1 MTARRLAA
9 LTVAGLVVGMLS
21 MTAGVTVP
29 AVAGMASRAA
39 SAQNAFNAEAVQNA
53 QGARASQDV
62 QVVTLITGDRVAIST
77 TPDRKPQVNVMPA
90 VKGTSFQVMT
100 LGTQVYVIPQTAAG
114 YLGTPLDPSLFDVT
128 RLAAGGYANTAKP
141 LKLSITYARGASA
154 RALPGMTSAG
164 GGTVSRAGALRFGA
178 ALAAESGS
186 TAHGKLF
193 AGIARIAVAGLAAPT
208 KITGRLAAAPSTA
221 APGSVYA
228 LAGNASAQHYASG
241 LYQNS
246 GHLFD
251 VTSGTNGD
259 NCSGTY
265 LCAAVPGY
273 DGPTGLGT
281 PDGTGSF

>member
-1 MTARRLAA
+1 MGDAVTARRLAA

-128 RLAAGGYANTAKP
+128 
-141 LKLSITYARGASA
+141 
-154 RALPGMTSAG
+154 
-164 GGTVSRAGALRFGA
+164 
-178 ALAAESGS
+178 
-186 TAHGKLF
+186 
-193 AGIARIAVAGLAAPT
+193 
-208 KITGRLAAAPSTA
+208 
-221 APGSVYA
+221 
-228 LAGNASAQHYASG
+228 
-241 LYQNS
+241 
-246 GHLFD
+246 
-251 VTSGTNGD
+251 SGTNGD